1 MAMSPFASLLGLLI
15 ACVAGAVVPVQ
26 AGANAALGR
35 ALGHPLWATLISL
48 GVSVLAILPV
58 MLAQRVPAPQLAL
71 AAKGPLWWWIGG
83 VLGVF
88 YISNALILAPKL
100 GVSNFIAAVV
110 AGQMV
115 ASLLLD
121 HYALAGFVARPI
133 TTVRLIGALLIVA
146 GVVVVQNAPAAGSD
160 LGRVAV
166 RGR

>member
-1 MAMSPFASLLGLLI
+1 MSPLASLLGLLI
-15 ACVAGAVVPVQ
+15 AGAAGAVVPVQ

-48 GVSVLAILPV
+48 AVSVLAILPV
-58 MLAQRVPAPQLAL
+58 MLVQRVPAPQLAL

-88 YISNALILAPKL
+88 YISSALILAPKL

-121 HYALAGFVARPI
+121 HYALAGFAARPI
-133 TTVRLIGALLIVA
+133 TMMKLVGALMIVA
-146 GVVVVQNAPAAGSD
+146 GVVVMQNAPAGDSG